1 MFIHIDTENGLS
13 ASEGLNF
20 GDSIRMLCTAALY
33 VMDCI
38 DQQAKETA
46 QDSGEY
52 EKVHGAIYDTFNEM
66 AGAVLDSFDGER
78 SPHTDLTAQ
87 AIMEAENAILD
98 REVPDGESD
107 SEETIETNEETDS
120 PA

>member
-1 MFIHIDTENGLS
+1 MFIHIDSENGLN
-13 ASEGLNF
+13 ASENLNF
-20 GDSIRMLCTAALY
+20 EDGMRMLATACLY
-33 VMDCI
+33 LMDTL
-38 DQQAKETA
+38 DQHVKANA

-66 AGAVLDSFDGER
+66 AGAVLDSFDNTR

-98 REVPDGESD
+98 RTEV
-107 SEETIETNEETDS
+107 TTETNEETNS